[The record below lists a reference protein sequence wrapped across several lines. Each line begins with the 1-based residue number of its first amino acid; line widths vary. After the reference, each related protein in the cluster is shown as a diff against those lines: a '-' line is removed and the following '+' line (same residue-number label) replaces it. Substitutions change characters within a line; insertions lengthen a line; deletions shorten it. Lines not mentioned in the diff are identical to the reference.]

1 MDTNNGNNK
10 RIAKNT
16 MFLFVRMLFSMVI
29 SLYTSRVVLNAL
41 GVEDFGIYNVV
52 GGIVVMFSF
61 LNSSMSSATQRFLT
75 FELGKNDLD
84 NLKRVFSMSI
94 NIHIAIALFITL
106 LAETIGL
113 WFLNNKLNIPVQRLN
128 AANWVFQFSILTFV
142 VSILSVP
149 YNASI
154 IAHEKMKAFAYIGL
168 LDVFL
173 RLLIAIALPLVLF
186 DKLKIY
192 AILIFCA
199 ALIIRVIY
207 GVYCKRKFIECTYSF
222 FWDKS
227 LFDKLLSYAGW
238 NLWGNLAFVGYTQ
251 GINILLNIFF
261 GPVVNASRGI
271 AYQVNGAV
279 NSFVMNFQTAIN
291 PQIIKSYATNDFEY
305 MHKLIFKGSK
315 ISFFLLL
322 LLVFPVL
329 LEAET
334 ILKIWL
340 VKVPNYAVVFCQ
352 LILINSLIDSLS
364 GALMTG
370 VQATGRI
377 KLYQSVI
384 GGVLLLILPIS
395 YILLS
400 YNFEPESTLYVSI
413 SVSIVALF
421 LRLIIIKPLIHL
433 SISRFVKEVLLK
445 VLYVTIIAIPLPL
458 LLVWKLEEGIS
469 RLFIVIIMAL
479 LMVLISAYLVGFD
492 KNEKKDMKKMIFN
505 K

>member
-1 MDTNNGNNK
+1 M
-10 RIAKNT
+10 
-16 MFLFVRMLFSMVI
+16 
-29 SLYTSRVVLNAL
+29 
-41 GVEDFGIYNVV
+41 
-52 GGIVVMFSF
+52 
-61 LNSSMSSATQRFLT
+61 
-75 FELGKNDLD
+75 
-84 NLKRVFSMSI
+84 
-94 NIHIAIALFITL
+94 
-106 LAETIGL
+106 
-113 WFLNNKLNIPVQRLN
+113 
-128 AANWVFQFSILTFV
+128 
-142 VSILSVP
+142 
-149 YNASI
+149 
-154 IAHEKMKAFAYIGL
+154 
-168 LDVFL
+168 
-173 RLLIAIALPLVLF
+173 
-186 DKLKIY
+186 
-192 AILIFCA
+192 
-199 ALIIRVIY
+199 
-207 GVYCKRKFIECTYSF
+207 
-222 FWDKS
+222 
-227 LFDKLLSYAGW
+227 
-238 NLWGNLAFVGYTQ
+238 WGNLAFVGYTQ

-445 VLYVTIIAIPLPL
+445 VLYVTILAVPLPL